1 MSKQETKA
9 DLSALF
15 MNRQPAMSKEEA
27 VSLFSFFV
35 HFPIKCKIISLE
47 MIDFLI

>member
-27 VSLFSFFV
+27 VSIL
-35 HFPIKCKIISLE
+35 
-47 MIDFLI
+47 